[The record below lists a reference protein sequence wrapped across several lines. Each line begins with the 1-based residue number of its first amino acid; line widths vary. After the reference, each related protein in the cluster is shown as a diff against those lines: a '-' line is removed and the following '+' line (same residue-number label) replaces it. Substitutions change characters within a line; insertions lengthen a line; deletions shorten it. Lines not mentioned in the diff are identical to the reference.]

1 MGRQDGGKEARKGSK
16 RRKVKKGWMEVRIA
30 NLRTALD
37 GFLKVNVGVSLAST
51 EKVFNSIANL
61 TLHCVNLLYSQGM
74 DKEDIDRIKGIAKDV
89 GTSKVVGTEQLLVGL
104 EVSSIVVKNAD
115 ITFYMLL
122 GKTCTALSE
131 LQIDLY
137 IEDFIARNTMDL
149 TMNKLLPKS
158 TTKKKKKKQSGP

>member
-1 MGRQDGGKEARKGSK
+1 MGRQDGGSDGDTGEEEGGEREGCK
-16 RRKVKKGWMEVRIA
+16 EVRIA

-37 GFLKVNVGVSLAST
+37 GFLKVNVGVSLTAT

-61 TLHCVNLLYSQGM
+61 TMHCVNLLYSQGM

-89 GTSKVVGTEQLLVGL
+89 VTSKVVGTEQLLVGL

-115 ITFYMLL
+115 ITFYLLL

-131 LQIDLY
+131 LQINLY
-137 IEDFIARNTMDL
+137 MEDFIARNTVEL
-149 TMNKLLPKS
+149 TMNKLLPKK
-158 TTKKKKKKQSGP
+158 TIKKKKK